1 MLAQAQ
7 QRLRRHDNQHEERSP
22 VGPKPRQ
29 PQSTLQAKVTQNSQ
43 SHTMVHDYIPK
54 EHSRASQASPIKRQA
69 SPVKSSKRPYSAY
82 KSPQK
87 RQPVS
92 SSGGGGYAHQHH
104 QQHSSAAMGN
114 SNKHI
119 PSYMQM
125 TASYCASRTAATK
138 GSAQQSS
145 SFYDQSRMSPQRPAA
160 SRYMDHQS
168 GPSGAHVAS
177 ASRHQ

>member
-1 MLAQAQ
+1 
-7 QRLRRHDNQHEERSP
+7 
-22 VGPKPRQ
+22 
-29 PQSTLQAKVTQNSQ
+29 
-43 SHTMVHDYIPK
+43 
-54 EHSRASQASPIKRQA
+54 
-69 SPVKSSKRPYSAY
+69 
-82 KSPQK
+82 
-87 RQPVS
+87 
-92 SSGGGGYAHQHH
+92 
-104 QQHSSAAMGN
+104 MGN